1 MAAFSL
7 INCVPTAVL
16 QVGSCAEQAKGAW
29 FDPRNE
35 AGLSNAV
42 TSLPQPRLCL
52 EHIRIFGDKLL
63 PQFTHHPLNVLRLV
77 MIAVARLVT
86 KLTQAENAQMRIA
99 GMRNEGGLGR
109 LVNDALRRNV
119 KLIAGD

>member
-1 MAAFSL
+1 M
-7 INCVPTAVL
+7 TAIVAPRAGEGR
-16 QVGSCAEQAKGAW
+16 VVRS
-29 FDPRNE
+29 RNE

-52 EHIRIFGDKLL
+52 EHIRILGDELL

-99 GMRNEGGLGR
+99 GMWNEGGLGR